1 LANRKARRNAS
12 GSKELLSGNECLMD
26 VSRVLHHRASAYNS
40 ASPLFRNGF
49 HTIDGA
55 SQTTGDRSVRIG
67 VAAWGL
73 SIA

>member
-1 LANRKARRNAS
+1 
-12 GSKELLSGNECLMD
+12 MD